1 MRTSLAII
9 GMVIVA
15 IIVGAGTYGALASVS
30 SASIKTTTITQT
42 TTVNGGGGSSTVT
55 TTVTKSNNNS
65 STGSGSGIN
74 SPIKIGVLEPLSGAL
89 AGPGQ
94 GLVDA
99 IKLAALQ
106 VNQSGGING
115 QPIKLII
122 DDVQTDP
129 QTALT
134 DLQNLYSVQG
144 VQVVIGPP
152 TTQQVLTIEQYA
164 TQNRILIVT
173 SSATAGQLTNS
184 SPYLFRTVP
193 SDNIQAQAVAA
204 YINAKGYSRVAVVTR
219 NDAFGQGLA
228 NSLSSLL
235 GSKVV
240 TTILIQAG
248 QTDYTSQMQQV
259 KAANPD
265 VIFYDEFTADGIV
278 IFKNALSLNM
288 QNIPTLGSI
297 ELQDPSFFKDA
308 LAAQYMQETNMTGPS
323 AVSTENTAP
332 YVNFARAFN
341 ETFGFAPGLF
351 TSTSYDAA
359 MLAFQAI
366 AKAGVYNATAIRNQ
380 MIPVSMNY
388 IGPSGFLQL
397 NNAGDV
403 TQVSY
408 TFYQVVKVNATG
420 YGFTTF
426 GSYSPATGISLGS

>member
-1 MRTSLAII
+1 MRTYI
-9 GMVIVA
+9 GIVGMIIVA
-15 IIVGAGTYGALASVS
+15 IIVGAGVYAAMASVS
-30 SASIKTTTITQT
+30 SPSTKTTTVTQA
-42 TTVNGGGGSSTVT
+42 TTVTSGGGGATVT
-55 TTVTKSNNNS
+55 TTVTAANN
-65 STGSGSGIN
+65 TSGGGRGIS

-94 GLVDA
+94 GIVDA

-152 TTQQVLTIEQYA
+152 TTQQVLTVEQYA
-164 TQNRILIVT
+164 TQNHILLVT

-204 YINAKGYSRVAVVTR
+204 YVNAKGYSRVAIVTR

-235 GSKVV
+235 GSKIV

-265 VIFYDEFTADGIV
+265 VIFYDEFVADGIV
-278 IFKNALSLNM
+278 VFKNALSLNM
-288 QNIPTLGSI
+288 QNIPTVGSI
-297 ELQDPSFFKDA
+297 ELQDPSFFKDP
-308 LAAQYMQETNMTGPS
+308 LAAQYMQQTNLTGPS
-323 AVSTENTAP
+323 AVSTTNTAP
-332 YVNFARAFN
+332 YVNFEKAFN
-341 ETFGFAPGLF
+341 QTFGFAPGLF

-366 AKAGVYNATAIRNQ
+366 ARAGVYNATAIRDQ
-380 MIPVSMNY
+380 MVPVSMNY
-388 IGPSGFLQL
+388 VGPSGFLQL

-408 TFYQVVKVNATG
+408 TFYRVVKVNATG

-426 GSYSPATGISLGS
+426 GSYSPATGINLAS